1 MQGIKRHLGSELESW
16 ENIEQN
22 FRRSEI
28 LIGNGASCA
37 IWDKFRYSSLYQ
49 QALSNSNHPLSGW
62 DIQLFT
68 DWESNGN
75 FEKVLAN
82 LLITK
87 KTNTILGQP
96 NDSEIQKLIRER
108 YNNVRNALV
117 EAVQKI
123 HVLWSDVSPDIFN
136 SIQKALSK
144 YRCIYSTN
152 YDLLIYWAIMSNCTP
167 FKDYFWNCKK
177 TFDITDTEI
186 RNNPTRVLYLH
197 GALHLYRESGR
208 TKKLGNEAGKNIL
221 EQFEA
226 LWDIENNVTPVFIA
240 EGSSRE
246 KLESIYKSDYLSFA
260 YSEFQK
266 HKESLVVFGHSLGES
281 DQHLINAMK
290 AANIN
295 KIAIS
300 MMQPDEVLMAKLRRD
315 FPFSELFFFNAQSHP
330 LGDPSLKVE

>member
-1 MQGIKRHLGSELESW
+1 MQGFKRHSKLHSW
-16 ENIEQN
+16 ENIEQH

-37 IWDKFRYSSLYQ
+37 VWDKFRYSSLYQ
-49 QALSNSNHPLSGW
+49 QALSNSNHPLSDS

-68 DWESNGN
+68 DWDANGN

-87 KTNTILGQP
+87 KTNTILGEP
-96 NDSEIQKLIRER
+96 NNSIIQQIIRER

-117 EAVQKI
+117 EAVQKV
-123 HVLWSDVSPDIFN
+123 HVEWSDVSPNIFN
-136 SIQKALSK
+136 SIQEALSK
-144 YRCIYSTN
+144 YSCVYSTN
-152 YDLLIYWAIMSNCTP
+152 YDLLIYWSIMSNKTP
-167 FKDYFWNCKK
+167 FRDYFWNGQQR
-177 TFDITDTEI
+177 FDITDIEI
-186 RNNPTRVLYLH
+186 RGNPTRVLYLH
-197 GALHLYRESGR
+197 GALHLYRQEGR
-208 TKKLGNEAGKNIL
+208 TRKLGNSSDGNIL
-221 EQFEA
+221 NQFES
-226 LWDIENNVTPVFIA
+226 LWDIENDVTPVFIA

-266 HKESLVVFGHSLGES
+266 HKDSLVVFGHSLGES

-290 AANIN
+290 TANIN

-300 MMQPDEVLMAKLRRD
+300 MRQLDEVLIAKLHRD
-315 FPFSELFFFNAQSHP
+315 FPYSELFFFNAQSHP
-330 LGDPSLKVE
+330 LGDPSLKV